1 MATNAPII
9 GENARL
15 LRLIPVR
22 AERAEYYDVA
32 DAEPG
37 PTPRAE
43 LIVAGPPVEIGA
55 IDIEAALRDLIQVMR
70 RLLEWQRRE
79 MALSVSRNKITN
91 PRVRALATLE
101 LEMRRRMR
109 AVDHTVFDDSDP
121 RFLAWLKRYANEDRR
136 FRARLDF
143 ENRWIDFAEAYG
155 PLRGELISYDFGKY
169 ATDLRSLI
177 SEQAGGTPSVDGHA
191 ELASMHQTKIAHVQ
205 AALSAVS
212 DENVETGM
220 PDTYTALAYAIE
232 NRKTFGVRYQ
242 TCENKRCERLFIRP
256 RTPTPKRHCSTGCRV
271 AANRDKRA

>member
-1 MATNAPII
+1 MATNALLLS
-9 GENARL
+9 GDSHL

-22 AERAEYYDVA
+22 AQRAEYYDVA

-70 RLLEWQRRE
+70 RLLEWQSRE

-109 AVDHTVFDDSDP
+109 AVDHAAFDDSDP

-155 PLRGELISYDFGKY
+155 PLRGELNSYDFGKY
-169 ATDLRSLI
+169 ATDLRRLI
-177 SEQAGGTPSVDGHA
+177 SEQTGEAASVDGHA
-191 ELASMHQTKIAHVQ
+191 ELGPMHQTKLARVQ

-232 NRKTFGVRYQ
+232 NRKALGVRYQ
-242 TCENKRCERLFIRP
+242 TCENKRCERLFIPP
-256 RTPTPKRHCSTGCRV
+256 RTPTPKRHCSTACRV
-271 AANRDKRA
+271 AANRDKRG